1 MGVDEVELLE
11 PVNNVELAED
21 DPLEVD
27 EEFEE
32 FVIEELLPLEVVL
45 TVDDTAEAELLL
57 PVTIQALAEVDP
69 AGDELLAG
77 QGVGVVDPVGQ

>member
-1 MGVDEVELLE
+1 MDVDEVELLE

-27 EEFEE
+27 EEFEV
-32 FVIEELLPLEVVL
+32 FVIEELLTLEVVL

-57 PVTIQALAEVDP
+57 PVAIQALAEVDP
-69 AGDELLAG
+69 AGEVVLAG
-77 QGVGVVDPVGQ
+77 QGVGVVDPTVQ